1 MKHVLVEV
9 TRARI
14 VRFQPVD
21 YRLHK
26 ALRVEVYGTKTPAG
40 ASVFDFE
47 LFGCSI
53 LKSTHYDKG
62 PDLSNVLQHQLFRFM
77 FIDI

>member
-9 TRARI
+9 ARARI
-14 VRFQPVD
+14 IRFQPVV
-21 YRLHK
+21 YYIHK

-47 LFGCSI
+47 LFGCNI
-53 LKSTHYDKG
+53 L
-62 PDLSNVLQHQLFRFM
+62 V
-77 FIDI
+77 

>member
-14 VRFQPVD
+14 IRFQPVD
-21 YRLHK
+21 YRFHK

-47 LFGCSI
+47 LCGSNI
-53 LKSTHYDKG
+53 LECTHYDKG
-62 PDLSNVLQHQLFRFM
+62 PDL
-77 FIDI
+77 